1 MVDLL
6 KEEYSCSCSSKK
18 MEPEKKKSELLN
30 LIDEYRLVREDDLVL
45 YIRTSMEQVQRTC
58 QKVELS
64 GKISE
69 LLRELPLSCKERQRL
84 MSYTKSFLPL
94 WIRVIQRSLD
104 ATIVVGGLLLLTH
117 MMKHR

>member
-18 MEPEKKKSELLN
+18 MEPEKKSDLLA
-30 LIDEYRLVREDDLVL
+30 LIVDYRLVREDDLVL

-69 LLRELPLSCKERQRL
+69 LLRELPLTCKERQRL

-94 WIRVIQRSLD
+94 WIRVLQRRLD